1 MEKLRV
7 TGSKLPCVIR
17 GEGEAL
23 RHLRQTPAPAGP
35 KRAPQPPRGGGPDFK
50 EVLKEN
56 WPRGGFSVPA
66 STRHCQSPL
75 ISV

>member
-23 RHLRQTPAPAGP
+23 RHLRQSPALAGS
-35 KRAPQPPRGGGPDFK
+35 KRAPQPPKGGGRR
-50 EVLKEN
+50 L
-56 WPRGGFSVPA
+56 
-66 STRHCQSPL
+66 
-75 ISV
+75 

>member
-23 RHLRQTPAPAGP
+23 RHLRPQPQQDQRELPSPQGEGAQALKRSLRRAGP
-35 KRAPQPPRGGGPDFK
+35 GEGFQYRLPQDIVRALLF
-50 EVLKEN
+50 
-56 WPRGGFSVPA
+56 
-66 STRHCQSPL
+66 
-75 ISV
+75 